1 MLEALNFEHH
11 PFNYG
16 RGAATAFCTRLYHLP
31 AFVKQLIVEV
41 YKLLLVYLTLIISLS
56 FFEKLSNL
64 CLLVHTI
71 GHLCWQVIIPF
82 NVIIQFCFELLF
94 VNVAI
99 EIFSQNSE
107 QSIDVIIN
115 QLLAPVLY
123 IIELGF
129 ALLSFGL

>member
-1 MLEALNFEHH
+1 MLEALNFKHH
-11 PFNYG
+11 SFNYG

-31 AFVKQLIVEV
+31 AFVKQLIVVV
-41 YKLLLVYLTLIISLS
+41 YKLLLVYLTLIINLS

-64 CLLVHTI
+64 CLLVHAK

-99 EIFSQNSE
+99 EIFSNNSK
-107 QSIDVIIN
+107 QSIDVIID
-115 QLLAPVLY
+115 QLSAPVLY